1 VLFVSILQIF
11 RRENINNFPVEKSFL
26 KIVKRICAVRIFVL
40 TLHPVSRKTL
50 HHRMSKVAIIMGSAS
65 DWDVMSPACSTLEEF
80 GIPFEKRVLSA
91 HRNPGPLADYVRAA
105 RDNGFDIIIAGAGGA
120 AHLPGVIAALTTL
133 PVIGVPVK
141 SKALNG
147 LDSLLSIVQ
156 MPSGIPVATMAIDG
170 AKNAALYA
178 VAILALQDT
187 ALRKKLEEFRQ
198 KQSDKVLSTVI

>member
-1 VLFVSILQIF
+1 
-11 RRENINNFPVEKSFL
+11 
-26 KIVKRICAVRIFVL
+26 
-40 TLHPVSRKTL
+40 
-50 HHRMSKVAIIMGSAS
+50 MKVAIIMGSAS
-65 DWDVMSPACSTLEEF
+65 DRDVMAPAWETLEEF
-80 GIPFEKRVLSA
+80 GIEYEKKVLSA

-105 RDNGFDIIIAGAGGA
+105 RDDGFDIIIAGAGGA

-178 VAILALQDT
+178 IAILALSDST
-187 ALRKKLEEFRQ
+187 LKEKLEDFRRR
-198 KQSDKVLSTVI
+198 QSEKVLNTTI

>member
-1 VLFVSILQIF
+1 
-11 RRENINNFPVEKSFL
+11 
-26 KIVKRICAVRIFVL
+26 
-40 TLHPVSRKTL
+40 
-50 HHRMSKVAIIMGSAS
+50 MKVAIIMGSAS
-65 DWDVMSPACSTLEEF
+65 DKEVMAPAWETLEEF
-80 GIPFEKRVLSA
+80 GIPFEKKVLSA

-120 AHLPGVIAALTTL
+120 AHLPGVIAAYTTL

-170 AKNAALYA
+170 AKNAALMA
-178 VAILALQDT
+178 VTILALGNPT
-187 ALRKKLEEFRQ
+187 LTERIEEFRR
-198 KQSDKVLSTVI
+198 KQSEKILNTTI